1 MTKILQ
7 PAEWPRP
14 RGFSNGMSMAGPGRW
29 ILVSGQIGSNGEGP
43 ISDDMAEQ
51 TAQALRN
58 VVRVL
63 AEDGARPEHLVRLVW
78 YVTSRAEY
86 LAAGAAIGA
95 AWREVIGKHFPTMTL
110 LVVSG
115 LLNEKAKVEIEAQ
128 AFVGE

>member
-1 MTKILQ
+1 MTKTLQ

-14 RGFSNGMSMAGPGRW
+14 RGFSNGMSMTGPGRW
-29 ILVSGQIGSNGEGP
+29 ILVSGQIGSGGEGP
-43 ISDDMAEQ
+43 MSDDMAVQ

-78 YVTSRAEY
+78 YVTNREEY
-86 LAAGAAIGA
+86 LAGGAAIGA
-95 AWREVIGKHFPTMTL
+95 AWREIIGKHFPTMTL